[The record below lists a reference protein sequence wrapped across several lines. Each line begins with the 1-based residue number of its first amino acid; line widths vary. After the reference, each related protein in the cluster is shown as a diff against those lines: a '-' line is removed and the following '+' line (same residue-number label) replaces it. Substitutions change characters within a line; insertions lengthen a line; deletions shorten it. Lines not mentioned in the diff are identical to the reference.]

1 MLHFSKISSKGKDF
15 NIIASGALA
24 FKIHNK
30 ILKDECFEQDT
41 SISRHMLLGNSSM
54 PASTPGQKKI
64 FFVIISDLDKI
75 NTASLCRMI
84 AKERANGGYAVCQI
98 IPMLYNEPSFRALKM
113 LRQSFDEVLELGKF
127 TINTSKVLVNTEQ
140 QNCIIT
146 DYSLSM
152 ARIMY
157 QVCLKD
163 FSSAAASEPS
173 RKELAYA
180 GV

>member
-1 MLHFSKISSKGKDF
+1 MLHFSKISFKGKDF

-30 ILKDECFEQDT
+30 ILKEDCFQQDT
-41 SISRHMLLGNSSM
+41 QISRHMLLGNSSM

-64 FFVIISDLDKI
+64 FYVIISDLDKI

-113 LRQSFDEVLELGKF
+113 LRQTFDEVLELSKF
-127 TINTSKVLVNTEQ
+127 NINTSKALINTEQ

-157 QVCLKD
+157 QVCVKD
-163 FSSAAASEPS
+163 FSSAATEASP
-173 RKELAYA
+173 KESVYV

>member
-1 MLHFSKISSKGKDF
+1 
-15 NIIASGALA
+15 
-24 FKIHNK
+24 
-30 ILKDECFEQDT
+30 
-41 SISRHMLLGNSSM
+41 MLLDNSSIL
-54 PASTPGQKKI
+54 ASSPGQKKV

-84 AKERANGGYAVCQI
+84 SKERANGGYAVCQI

-146 DYSLSM
+146 DFSLSM

-157 QVCLKD
+157 QICVKD
-163 FSSAAASEPS
+163 FTSAAAADTS
-173 RKELAYA
+173 RREREFA